1 MVVWSILAV
10 NGNSEW
16 ASELDFLAGSDE
28 EESRLETQVATGWPV
43 PWEGPMK
50 KVEVFFAC
58 IVAGCLVLAAIW
70 RPGLVR
76 FNEITVAGL
85 LQIVIPLFLIAAF
98 MERANEVLITAW
110 RAPGA
115 NYLCRQVEKL
125 TALTETD
132 PMVLQLLHEAEDN
145 LSSYKADTRRVAV
158 VGMLALGILI
168 SAVGVRALEMLVNAD
183 VFRGL
188 SAAQR
193 GAFEP
198 LDVLVTGALL
208 GGGSE
213 GIHKLVKVITD
224 FLDATSK
231 RIKSQA

>member
-1 MVVWSILAV
+1 M
-10 NGNSEW
+10 
-16 ASELDFLAGSDE
+16 
-28 EESRLETQVATGWPV
+28 R
-43 PWEGPMK
+43 
-50 KVEVFFAC
+50 KVEVFFGF
-58 IVAGCLVLAAIW
+58 IVAGCLVAAAIW

-76 FNEITVAGL
+76 FSEITVADAV
-85 LQIVIPLFLIAAF
+85 QIVIPLLLISAF

-115 NYLCRQVEKL
+115 NDLCREVEKL
-125 TALTETD
+125 TALTKTD
-132 PMVLQLLHEAEDN
+132 PTVLPQLHQAEDN
-145 LSSYKADTRRVAV
+145 LSSYKVDTRRAAI

-168 SAVGVRALEMLVNAD
+168 SVAGVRALELLLDAN

-188 SAAQR
+188 SDIQR

-208 GGGSE
+208 GGGSD
-213 GIHKLVKVITD
+213 GVHKLVKVITD

-231 RIKSQA
+231 RLKTPA